1 MSLGNTK
8 IKPALQIK
16 HGSRKEHIPW
26 TLSNRSCPKY
36 NRPLA
41 IKETHQRLTQNIH
54 HQHTF
59 SDVADMNSAIHIGRF
74 LRPGLT
80 FLKVWHGLKAY

>member
-1 MSLGNTK
+1 MDLGK
-8 IKPALQIK
+8 SIF
-16 HGSRKEHIPW
+16 HG
-26 TLSNRSCPKY
+26 LSNRSCPKY

-59 SDVADMNSAIHIGRF
+59 SDVANMNSAIHIGRF

-80 FLKVWHGLKAY
+80 FLKVWHGLKAYWKTGFRVSHRAIAK